1 MKSIPSASVWLGKH
15 HIAFPCEGS
24 ECLLTVPYKWFFSPT
39 TKNTVDQKR
48 DCNFAL
54 AFSVGLSF
62 LMTIHASLSRV
73 MTALLSRTMRSLMA
87 KAIEGRLG
95 SMDELVQVPRHNI
108 HSLEDTTDSVS
119 GLDAI
124 LESCDFQ

>member
-1 MKSIPSASVWLGKH
+1 
-15 HIAFPCEGS
+15 
-24 ECLLTVPYKWFFSPT
+24 
-39 TKNTVDQKR
+39 
-48 DCNFAL
+48 
-54 AFSVGLSF
+54 
-62 LMTIHASLSRV
+62 MTIHASLSRV